1 MWHSSLFL
9 AHRIY
14 IIQYRKFNLPI
25 NPARCHTTTATLEKV
40 LRHSSEGNMYHGHFT
55 RCISRNRI
63 KQIGFSR
70 KAGRWQHRIAGIKII
85 KAGLVN
91 AHHEPTS
98 LSFRFARSTA
108 GRVTHV
114 GSKVFGTVPDRH
126 AWLLSRTCCEFINV
140 EYCWYKRGRVYT
152 WITDHG

>member
-1 MWHSSLFL
+1 MSHDYCYSRKSLTSL
-9 AHRIY
+9 VR
-14 IIQYRKFNLPI
+14 RKYVSRPL
-25 NPARCHTTTATLEKV
+25 
-40 LRHSSEGNMYHGHFT
+40 YQFT

-91 AHHEPTS
+91 AHHEPTG

-114 GSKVFGTVPDRH
+114 GSKVFGTVPGRH
-126 AWLLSRTCCEFINV
+126 AWLLSRTCCEFIDV